1 LADLSPHFNR
11 QENNQDIQ
19 RITGSSNGSQSF
31 LPAGNY
37 ASSPTQQIPIAYPSS
52 QVPGTYSS
60 SNPPS
65 ASPISSTQ
73 PPATYSSSNQI
84 PAAYSSSPQIP
95 VSYPSQSQPP
105 ATYASSNPP
114 AQTSTSS
121 LPRPSD
127 QPGSSISPTPTSTFI
142 PPLTL
147 ASASNQLDKN
157 TTTSQLDHSSPSGQ
171 FYPSGSVEPYK
182 PSTPK
187 GHTFGA
193 SLDEVLSR
201 ENATLPLIVAQCV
214 IAVDQFG
221 ITSEGIYR
229 VSGTTSNLAKLKHL
243 FDFEPDNI
251 DFRTPTG
258 FFGDIHAV
266 AGILKQYLR
275 ELPEPLLTREYYK
288 DFIEVARI
296 SPI

>member
-1 LADLSPHFNR
+1 LPDLSPYFNR
-11 QENNQDIQ
+11 QENDQDVQ
-19 RITGSSNGSQSF
+19 RNIGSSNGSQSF
-31 LPAGNY
+31 LPTLNY
-37 ASSPTQQIPIAYPSS
+37 QSSPAQQTPITYPSS

-60 SNPPS
+60 SNLPY
-65 ASPISSTQ
+65 ASPTSSTQ
-73 PPATYSSSNQI
+73 PPATYSSNQI

-105 ATYASSNPP
+105 TTYASSNPP
-114 AQTSTSS
+114 ARTSS
-121 LPRPSD
+121 SSPPRPSG
-127 QPGSSISPTPTSTFI
+127 QPDSVISPTPTSIFVPPVTF
-142 PPLTL
+142 
-147 ASASNQLDKN
+147 ASTSNQLDNN
-157 TTTSQLDHSSPSGQ
+157 TTPSQLDRSATSGQ
-171 FYPSGSVEPYK
+171 FYPSGSVEPYQL
-182 PSTPK
+182 STPK

-201 ENATLPLIVAQCV
+201 ENSTLPLIVAQCV

-221 ITSEGIYR
+221 MTSEGIYR
-229 VSGTTSNLAKLKHL
+229 VSGTTSNLAKLKQL
-243 FDFEPDNI
+243 FDFEPENI

-275 ELPEPLLTREYYK
+275 ELPEPLLTKEYYK